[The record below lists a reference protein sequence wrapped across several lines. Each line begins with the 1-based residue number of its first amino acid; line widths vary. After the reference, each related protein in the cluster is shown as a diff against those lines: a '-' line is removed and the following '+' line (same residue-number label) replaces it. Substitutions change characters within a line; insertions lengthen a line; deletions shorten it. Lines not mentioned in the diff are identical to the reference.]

1 LASLTA
7 LMRFI
12 DELNSS
18 VGKVVSWLAVIM
30 VLTQFTIV
38 VMRYVFGIGSIMM
51 QESIVYLH
59 SFLFMAG
66 AGYTLL
72 HNGHVRVDVF
82 YREVSV
88 RKKAIVDLFGVIFL
102 LLPVCSL
109 IWFSSWDYVLQS
121 WLILEGSVETSGIQA
136 RFILKSVILIFC
148 ALLGLQG
155 IAMALRSFLV
165 LKGVILPV
173 EDTELHEVP

>member
-1 LASLTA
+1 MASLTA

-18 VGKVVSWLAVIM
+18 VGKLVSWLAVIM

-59 SFLFMAG
+59 SFLFMGG

-72 HNGHVRVDVF
+72 RNGHVRVDVF

-88 RKKAIVDLFGVIFL
+88 RKKAIIDLFGVIFL

-109 IWFSSWDYVLQS
+109 IWFSSWDYVAQS
-121 WLILEGSVETSGIQA
+121 WAILEGSVETSGIQA
-136 RFILKSVILIFC
+136 RYILKSMILFFC
-148 ALLGLQG
+148 AVLGLQG
-155 IAMALRSFLV
+155 ISMALRSFLV
-165 LKGVILPV
+165 LKGVILPE

>member
-1 LASLTA
+1 MASLTA